1 MGTIK
6 TSIQLFDGATP
17 GLLDIANALNRAV
30 LGFEALERASSNCID
45 TNSLREGREELN
57 MTKSSFQQIQE
68 SIKAAGEQQKKFN
81 KTISTSAE
89 ISDGI
94 FSNQEKAS
102 GILDSNGA
110 DISSMGQKTLGISNI
125 SSGVEDSVGNL
136 SLGTGAEFPEEKAKQ
151 TNNDK
156 VNAAVETLSSVIPQG
171 YTSTDEMKNSMF
183 AAADEIDSKFSGLS
197 QVLGS
202 VWSGVTGEQVEAIKV
217 TDLLANSW
225 SSFAPVVTGAAA
237 AMNLYN
243 LAMDAGKVIQVLQA
257 AATVIGAAFNKMW
270 TTSVQEQTAAQVGL
284 NSAILTC
291 PITWIIASIIALI
304 AIIFAVVAWINK
316 TKETSISAVG
326 IIAGAFGV
334 LGASIFNSFAFLW
347 NIISIFVNFLHNA
360 FQDPIAAIKVLFYDL
375 ATCVLKK
382 LKTIADAIGEVF
394 HKITG
399 KDLQLFSGL
408 DTLISDLE
416 SKSQGIKD
424 EAGFKDVMHT
434 LDYKDYGGVFSN
446 LYEQGE
452 GLENSTSIF
461 DGDKAGDGGMD
472 QLLQNTANTA
482 ANTGAMTDNMEISQ
496 EDIRYLRDISER
508 DAINRFTTAQVSVD
522 FKNEATINSDMDIDG
537 VMNKFTDVLREAI
550 FTQAEEVHAIV

>member
-81 KTISTSAE
+81 KTISASAE

-110 DISSMGQKTLGISNI
+110 DLSSMGQKTLGSSNI
-125 SSGVEDSVGNL
+125 SSGVEDSAGNL

-151 TNNDK
+151 TKNDK

-270 TTSVQEQTAAQVGL
+270 TTSVQEQTAAQIGL

-291 PITWIIASIIALI
+291 PLTWLLLIFYI
-304 AIIFAVVAWINK
+304 AIAVINK
-316 TKETSISAVG
+316 FAETSISATG
-326 IIAGAFGV
+326 IIFGAFAV
-334 LGASIFNSFAFLW
+334 LGAGIFNIFAFIW
-347 NIISIFVNFLHNA
+347 NIVAIFVNFLYNV
-360 FQDPIAAIKVLFYDL
+360 FQDPIAAIKTLFYDL
-375 ATCVLKK
+375 AITVIGFIRK
-382 LKTIADAIGEVF
+382 IAEGIEALLN
-394 HKITG
+394 KIP
-399 KDLQLFSGL
+399 GL
-408 DTLISDLE
+408 ELDITSNLDSLLNELE
-416 SKSQGIKD
+416 KKSQDIKD
-424 EAGFKDVMHT
+424 KAGFEDVMQT
-434 LDYKDYGGVFSN
+434 LEYKDYGNAFNSGYNKGERLQNTVVGVFS
-446 LYEQGE
+446 
-452 GLENSTSIF
+452 
-461 DGDKAGDGGMD
+461 GDKAGDGGMD

>member
-110 DISSMGQKTLGISNI
+110 DLFSMGQKTLGSSNI
-125 SSGVEDSVGNL
+125 SSGVEDSAGNL

-151 TNNDK
+151 TKNDK

-270 TTSVQEQTAAQVGL
+270 TTSVQEQTAAQIGL

-291 PITWIIASIIALI
+291 PLTWLLLIFYI
-304 AIIFAVVAWINK
+304 AIAVINK
-316 TKETSISAVG
+316 FAETSISATG
-326 IIAGAFGV
+326 IIFGAFAV
-334 LGASIFNSFAFLW
+334 LGAGIFNIFAFIW
-347 NIISIFVNFLHNA
+347 NIVAIFVNFLYNV
-360 FQDPIAAIKVLFYDL
+360 FQDPIAAIKTLFYDL
-375 ATCVLKK
+375 AITVIGFIRK
-382 LKTIADAIGEVF
+382 IAEGIEALLN
-394 HKITG
+394 KIP
-399 KDLQLFSGL
+399 GL
-408 DTLISDLE
+408 ELDITSNLDSLLNELE
-416 SKSQGIKD
+416 KKSQDIKD
-424 EAGFKDVMHT
+424 KAGFEDVMQT
-434 LDYKDYGGVFSN
+434 LEYKDYGNAFNSGYNKGERLQNTVVGVFS
-446 LYEQGE
+446 
-452 GLENSTSIF
+452 
-461 DGDKAGDGGMD
+461 GDKAGDGGMD

>member
-81 KTISTSAE
+81 KTISASAE

-110 DISSMGQKTLGISNI
+110 DLSSMGQKTLRSSNI
-125 SSGVEDSVGNL
+125 SSGVEDSAGNL

-151 TNNDK
+151 TKNDK

-270 TTSVQEQTAAQVGL
+270 TTSVQEQTAAQIGL

-291 PITWIIASIIALI
+291 PLTWLLLIFYI
-304 AIIFAVVAWINK
+304 AIAVINK
-316 TKETSISAVG
+316 FAETSISATG
-326 IIAGAFGV
+326 IIFGAFAV
-334 LGASIFNSFAFLW
+334 LGAGIFNIFAFIW
-347 NIISIFVNFLHNA
+347 NIVAIFVNFLYNV
-360 FQDPIAAIKVLFYDL
+360 FQDPIAAIKTLFYDL
-375 ATCVLKK
+375 AITVIGFIRK
-382 LKTIADAIGEVF
+382 IAEGIEALLN
-394 HKITG
+394 KIP
-399 KDLQLFSGL
+399 GL
-408 DTLISDLE
+408 ELDITSNLDSLLNELE
-416 SKSQGIKD
+416 KKSQDIKD
-424 EAGFKDVMHT
+424 KAGFEDVMQT
-434 LDYKDYGGVFSN
+434 LEYKDYGNAFNSGYNKGERLQNTVVGVFS
-446 LYEQGE
+446 
-452 GLENSTSIF
+452 
-461 DGDKAGDGGMD
+461 GDKAGDGGMD

>member
-45 TNSLREGREELN
+45 INSLREGREELN
-57 MTKSSFQQIQE
+57 MTKSSFQQIQD

-81 KTISTSAE
+81 KTISTGAE
-89 ISDGI
+89 ISEGI

-102 GILDSNGA
+102 DLSE
-110 DISSMGQKTLGISNI
+110 MGQKALGSSNI
-125 SSGVEDSVGNL
+125 SSGTGGSGENL
-136 SLGTGAEFPEEKAKQ
+136 SLGTGKEFPEEKAKQ
-151 TNNDK
+151 TKNDK
-156 VNAAVETLSSVIPQG
+156 VNAAVDTLSSVIPQG

-183 AAADEIDSKFSGLS
+183 AAADEIDTKFSGLS

-225 SSFAPVVTGAAA
+225 GSFAPVVTGAAA

-257 AATVIGAAFNKMW
+257 AATVIGAAFNKLW
-270 TTSVQEQTAAQVGL
+270 TTSVEEQTAAQVGL

-326 IIAGAFGV
+326 IIAGAFAV
-334 LGASIFNSFAFLW
+334 LGAGIFNIFAFIW
-347 NIISIFVNFLHNA
+347 NIVAIFVNFLFNV
-360 FQDPIAAIKVLFYDL
+360 FQDPIAAIKTLFYDL
-375 ATCVLKK
+375 AINVIGFIRK
-382 LKTIADAIGEVF
+382 IAEGIEALLN
-394 HKITG
+394 KIP
-399 KDLQLFSGL
+399 GL
-408 DTLISDLE
+408 ELDITSNLDGLLSELE
-416 SKSQGIKD
+416 KKSQDVKD
-424 EAGFKDVMHT
+424 KAGFEDVMQT
-434 LDYKDYGGVFSN
+434 LDYKDYGNAFNSGYNKGEQLQYTYGGIFS
-446 LYEQGE
+446 G
-452 GLENSTSIF
+452 SS
-461 DGDKAGDGGMD
+461 AGDGGMA

>member
-45 TNSLREGREELN
+45 TDSLREGREELN

-81 KTISTSAE
+81 KTISASGE

-110 DISSMGQKTLGISNI
+110 DISSMGQKTLGSSNI
-125 SSGVEDSVGNL
+125 SSGVEDSTGNL

-151 TNNDK
+151 TNNNK

-291 PITWIIASIIALI
+291 PLTWLLLIFYI
-304 AIIFAVVAWINK
+304 AIAVINK
-316 TKETSISAVG
+316 FAETSISATG
-326 IIAGAFGV
+326 IIFGAFAV
-334 LGASIFNSFAFLW
+334 LGAGIFNIFAFIW
-347 NIISIFVNFLHNA
+347 NIVAIFVNFLYNV
-360 FQDPIAAIKVLFYDL
+360 FQDPIAAIKTLFYDL
-375 ATCVLKK
+375 AITVIGFIRK
-382 LKTIADAIGEVF
+382 IAEGIEALLN
-394 HKITG
+394 KIP
-399 KDLQLFSGL
+399 GL
-408 DTLISDLE
+408 ELDITSNLDSLLNELE
-416 SKSQGIKD
+416 KKSQDIKD
-424 EAGFKDVMHT
+424 KAGFEDVMQT
-434 LDYKDYGGVFSN
+434 LEYKDYGNAFNSGYNKGERLQNTVVGVFS
-446 LYEQGE
+446 
-452 GLENSTSIF
+452 
-461 DGDKAGDGGMD
+461 GDKAGDGGMD